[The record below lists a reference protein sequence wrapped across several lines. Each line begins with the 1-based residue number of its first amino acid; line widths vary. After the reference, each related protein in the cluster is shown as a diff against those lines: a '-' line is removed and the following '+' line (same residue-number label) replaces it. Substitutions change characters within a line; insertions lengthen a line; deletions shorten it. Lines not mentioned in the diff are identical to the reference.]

1 VSALAEEV
9 RSFGGRGLDP
19 SWDRARSTLPT
30 HRVRQVFDYGD
41 GLSCEHTTASHWLTP
56 EAALAHRVKRL
67 HDAGTPHTVAGMTV
81 TYTDRVPEPHTVTL
95 TYLDPA

>member
-19 SWDRARSTLPT
+19 AWDRARATLPT

-41 GLSCEHTTASHWLTP
+41 GLTYEHTTASHWLTP
-56 EAALAHRVKRL
+56 TAALAHRVKRL
-67 HDAGTPHTVAGMTV
+67 TDAGTAHTVTGMTV
-81 TYTDRVPEPHTVTL
+81 TYADLIPEPHTVTL
-95 TYLDPA
+95 TYLDPS